1 MKEAEKP
8 YSDDLAK
15 ALAKLYSCQ
24 KDIDPKLDRADK
36 DLRDYLYPQRETE
49 KPDEQADKAK

>member
-8 YSDDLAK
+8 YSDNLAK

-24 KDIDPKLDRADK
+24 KETDPKLKRADK
-36 DLRDYLYPQRETE
+36 ELRDYLYPQRETE
-49 KPDEQADKAK
+49 NPNAKSR